1 MAAANDEPYDL
12 HQRIMSKQLGERLA
26 TMTGKLRT
34 EMGNHAL
41 ASAFIGTGLN
51 CAIQEHGA
59 AGAADWLRKVADA
72 IESGGGGDLEHIM
85 N

>member
-1 MAAANDEPYDL
+1 MTAANDEPYDL

-26 TMTGKLRT
+26 TMSDKLKT

-41 ASAFIGTGLN
+41 AAAFIGTGLS

-59 AGAADWLRKVADA
+59 QGAANWLRQVADA
-72 IESGGGGDLEHIM
+72 IESGGGGLEHIM